1 MSVSGPLCY
10 LVTESLST
18 VSLVGEFGATYVQ
31 CSWSEVDRRGIHF
44 TVRCTVDGEVESF
57 SGLNVS
63 LKCKYLSS
71 LGIKALLKDNSNK
84 TLNCVISSNGFWWL
98 KSLKN
103 VLQSVLC
110 RSICFFTVLAVEK
123 GN

>member
-1 MSVSGPLCY
+1 MGGSGSVSVSGPLCY

-44 TVRCTVDGEVESF
+44 TVRCTVDGEAESF

-71 LGIKALLKDNSNK
+71 LGN
-84 TLNCVISSNGFWWL
+84 
-98 KSLKN
+98 
-103 VLQSVLC
+103 
-110 RSICFFTVLAVEK
+110 
-123 GN
+123 